1 MKKLLSILLCMC
13 LVLGLAACGNKP
25 SKKELEE
32 AKQQSEI
39 VKEEREQTLER
50 VEEEEEKEE
59 VNPTDVLGGPI
70 EYKMVELG
78 NFESNGEYNY
88 IFAVQLPPTID
99 GVSYQLDVT
108 DKEGTTLRLS
118 EDVVFNSFESAIIT
132 DSFKEEMF
140 EKFDKQLEKSKA
152 EGADPDMLKYGFEYP
167 YAITDDNCT
176 SLYVFTLKGASPIDM
191 SNYLVTL
198 KRGQTWGNV
207 SEELNLTVNGTE
219 ADLNLAPYFISG
231 HGLIKLN
238 GKYMLLN
245 SGSSGLGGSGVAAYQ
260 IYHFYDLFDMS
271 KGEKDVTSY
280 TAVPVEWYYG
290 KEKVSLKEGWS
301 LHFVVEPNYDGDLSY
316 EIGLKGPESDIE
328 EMESFIHENKPCLMT
343 DNGPVILR

>member
-1 MKKLLSILLCMC
+1 M
-13 LVLGLAACGNKP
+13 LGLAACGSKP
-25 SKKELEE
+25 SKEELEE

-50 VEEEEEKEE
+50 VEEEEVEKEE
-59 VNPTDVLGGPI
+59 VNPTDVLGGPL

-132 DSFKEEMF
+132 DSYKEEMF
-140 EKFDKQLEKSKA
+140 EKFDKQLEKSKKA
-152 EGADPDMLKYGFEYP
+152 GADPDMLKYGFEYP
-167 YAITDDNCT
+167 YAIPDYNCT
-176 SLYVFTLKGASPIDM
+176 SLYVFTLKSASPIDM

-198 KRGQTWGNV
+198 KRGQTWGDI
-207 SEELNLTVNGTE
+207 SEELNLVVNASE
-219 ADLNLAPYFISG
+219 SDLNLAPYFISG
-231 HGLIKLN
+231 PGLIKLN

-260 IYHFYDLFDMS
+260 IYHF
-271 KGEKDVTSY
+271 
-280 TAVPVEWYYG
+280 
-290 KEKVSLKEGWS
+290 
-301 LHFVVEPNYDGDLSY
+301 
-316 EIGLKGPESDIE
+316 SDI
-328 EMESFIHENKPCLMT
+328 I
-343 DNGPVILR
+343 R